1 MFYKG
6 GGRDRVGL
14 AGGRTGC
21 VCMWGGGGGE
31 RLTDTDR
38 QTETDTERV
47 AIKICCF
54 STVLQVTAVEVKPIC

>member
-1 MFYKG
+1 M
-6 GGRDRVGL
+6 
-14 AGGRTGC
+14 C
-21 VCMWGGGGGE
+21 VYVGGGGE